1 MLQGFWGGVIL
12 SVVNQAI
19 VFLVLGGL
27 AAAILVVRKLLT
39 WAEAHVPA
47 PPRPAASPPPRRT
60 PPGGTPP
67 SSGRA
72 RIAAITAAVHAFAG
86 AAPGSLSIVG
96 IARIGEDRTWKAVGR
111 IEAMGMDIG
120 RGDRL
125 H

>member
-12 SVVNQAI
+12 SIVNQAI

-27 AAAILVVRKLLT
+27 AVTILVVRKLLT
-39 WAEAHVPA
+39 WTEAHVPA
-47 PPRPAASPPPRRT
+47 PPRPAVSPLPQRT
-60 PPGGTPP
+60 RPGGTPP

-86 AAPGSLSIVG
+86 AAPGCLRVVG
-96 IARIGEDRTWKAVGR
+96 IARIGVDSTWKAVGR
-111 IEAMGMDIG
+111 MEAMGTDPG
-120 RGDRL
+120 RGGRL